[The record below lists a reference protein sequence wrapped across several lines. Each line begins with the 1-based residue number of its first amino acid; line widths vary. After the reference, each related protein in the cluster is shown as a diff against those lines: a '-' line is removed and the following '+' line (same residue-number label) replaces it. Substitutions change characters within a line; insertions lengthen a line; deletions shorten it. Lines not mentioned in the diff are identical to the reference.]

1 VRFVTILICGG
12 AGYIGSHM
20 TKWLSERG
28 GDFVVL
34 DNLSTGH
41 REAVGPYR
49 LIEADL
55 LNEESLEA
63 AFAGER
69 FEAIMH
75 FCAKS
80 LVAESAQKPLEY
92 YENNVVGT
100 LNLLRAMKRHDVN
113 RIVFSSTAAVFG
125 EPMYERID
133 EAHPKAPINPYG
145 ASKLMVERILSD
157 AAAAYDL
164 QSVALRYF
172 NAAGASADATIG
184 EAHSPETHLIPNAI
198 RAVLG
203 DGPQL
208 RIFGDDWPT
217 RDGTCVRDYVHV
229 DDLAKAHWQAL
240 RYLDDHS
247 GAHAFNLGN
256 GLGFSVREVSK
267 AVEKVSGRRMPTEV
281 APRRNGD
288 PAILVA
294 ASEAARR
301 ELGWQPDYTSLEDII
316 ETAWRWHTGPGFAS
330 KNR

>member
-1 VRFVTILICGG
+1 MTILICGG